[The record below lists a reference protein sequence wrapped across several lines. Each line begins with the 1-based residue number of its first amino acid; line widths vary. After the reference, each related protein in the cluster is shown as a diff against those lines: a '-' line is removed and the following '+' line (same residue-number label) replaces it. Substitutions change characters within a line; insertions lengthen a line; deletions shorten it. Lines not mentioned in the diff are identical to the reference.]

1 IKRGTIRNGRAHEAP
16 VDLDT
21 QSVMTAASRV
31 PLHHEPALTVLLVGL
46 RGRAGGLGG
55 PGRLEGS
62 AEVALGPVPPKLLA
76 ASGHNPNLR
85 TPAAP
90 GQGRCVHDLVFI
102 GSWTP
107 ISRLR

>member
-1 IKRGTIRNGRAHEAP
+1 MKRRTIRNGPAHEDP
-16 VDLDT
+16 VDLET
-21 QSVMTAASRV
+21 QIVMKAASTV
-31 PLHHEPALTVLLVGL
+31 PLHHESALTVLLVGL

-90 GQGRCVHDLVFI
+90 RQGRCVHDLVFI
-102 GSWTP
+102 GSRTP
-107 ISRLR
+107 IRRLP